1 MNIIEQATRRLE
13 ELRRAGIQVP
23 DNIEATPAGA
33 ALLRT
38 GTAAPLAPA
47 GPEAAPAPV
56 AAPVIDKA
64 AAPAP
69 AATQVAAPRAA
80 DRSSTK
86 TSREVTIDIARLAA
100 QGYLTPMLSDRVLAE
115 QIRVIKQALL
125 KNVDDA
131 AARGLR
137 RNLVLVTSAT
147 AGEGKTF
154 FSMNLAMSLAMQVDH
169 HALLVDADV
178 LRPSVLGR
186 YGIPTSA
193 GLLDLASDPELDVSD
208 VLLRTNVPKLT
219 LLPAGKEN
227 RNSPELLSSAYIDRL
242 LQELSDRYADR
253 LVIFDAPPILVSSG
267 TRHLAS
273 RVGQVVMVVQADSA
287 GSRAVSQAFA
297 AVDSCPLVSTVLNR
311 SSQADTGAYGY
322 YET

>member
-23 DNIEATPAGA
+23 GTGLDASGAGM
-33 ALLRT
+33 LE
-38 GTAAPLAPA
+38 APA
-47 GPEAAPAPV
+47 AAFAPIPV
-56 AAPVIDKA
+56 AP
-64 AAPAP
+64 APAP
-69 AATQVAAPRAA
+69 AADAPAFA
-80 DRSSTK
+80 PLPAVDRSAGKLSQ
-86 TSREVTIDIARLAA
+86 EVTIDLDRLAS
-100 QGYLTPMLSDRVLAE
+100 QGYLTPLLSDRVLAE
-115 QIRVIKQALL
+115 QIRVIKMALL
-125 KNVDDA
+125 KNVELA
-131 AARGLR
+131 AAQGLR

-154 FSMNLAMSLAMQVDH
+154 FSMNVAMSLAMEVDY

-178 LRPSVLGR
+178 LRPSVLQR
-186 YGIPTSA
+186 YGLPPGP
-193 GLLDLASDPELDVSD
+193 GLLDLAAQPDLDISD

-219 LLPAGKEN
+219 LLPAGAEN
-227 RNSPELLSSAYIDRL
+227 RKSSELLSSSYIYRL
-242 LQELSDRYADR
+242 LTELSERYADR

-273 RVGQVVMVVQADSA
+273 RVGQVVMVVQADGA
-287 GSRAVSQAFA
+287 DSRAVSQAFA

-311 SSQADTGAYGY
+311 SSLPDPGAYGY